1 MRDAL
6 IIISIEQRQQKENKS
21 WELANPEKPER
32 KLMAYGKIFIHLI
45 LSLLTYDV
53 LNLLLRRVE
62 THTAEFW

>member
-1 MRDAL
+1 
-6 IIISIEQRQQKENKS
+6 
-21 WELANPEKPER
+21 
-32 KLMAYGKIFIHLI
+32 MAYGKIFIHLI